1 MAEGTPDVKEARRM
15 LGKGICIAGV
25 GETEQGIISDR
36 GSFELLAEVTKTT
49 LEDAGLELKDVD
61 GIVTA
66 FSFVE
71 STLMHS
77 TTLADYMGMKPG
89 YFASVAV
96 GGATAP
102 LMAVQAAL
110 AIDAGLAETVLC
122 VRGDNTRSGISSSG
136 MIAMARE
143 MSHGAYEAPFGL
155 TTIGGY
161 GLLAQ
166 RYMYEHD
173 IPQEALAA
181 VVATQ
186 SEHAALKWNAMLR
199 EPVTV
204 EDVMNDRWIA
214 TPFHAMDCSL
224 VSDGAAAFIVTTEAR
239 AKNMRKK
246 PVYITGI
253 GEGFSHQYISE
264 AESVASVRDGLGRA
278 GRRAMEVAG
287 ITPQDLDVA
296 EIYDSFS
303 FTPLIA
309 LEGFGVCGPGEA
321 GDWVLEG
328 NAKLGGKLPMN
339 THGGLIRQAHLGA
352 MHHIVE
358 AVLQLRG
365 EADDS
370 ANTEYNGGNHQVPD
384 AKLAITN
391 GSGGILA
398 ATSALV
404 LSSEPPS
411 AA

>member
-1 MAEGTPDVKEARRM
+1 VT
-15 LGKGICIAGV
+15 
-25 GETEQGIISDR
+25 
-36 GSFELLAEVTKTT
+36 LAEV
-49 LEDAGLELKDVD
+49 DGL
-61 GIVTA
+61 VTA

-77 TTLADYMGMKPG
+77 TTLADYLGMEPG

-102 LMAVQAAL
+102 LMAVQAAM
-110 AIDAGLAETVLC
+110 AIDAGLAEVVLC

-143 MSHGAYEAPFGL
+143 MSHGEYEAPYGL

-166 RYMYEHD
+166 RYMYEHNV
-173 IPQEALAA
+173 PQEALAA

-199 EPVTV
+199 DVVTID
-204 EDVMNDRWIA
+204 DVMNDRWIA

-224 VSDGAAAFIVTTEAR
+224 VSDGAAAFLVTTADR
-239 AKNMRKK
+239 AKSMKRK

-253 GEGFSHQYISE
+253 GEGYSHQYITS
-264 AESVASVRDGLGRA
+264 AKSVDGVRQGLGRA
-278 GRRAMEVAG
+278 GRRALDVAG
-287 ITPQDLDVA
+287 VTAQDLDVA

-309 LEGFGVCGPGEA
+309 LEGIGVCGPGEA

-328 NAKLGGKLPMN
+328 NAKLGAALPMN

-358 AVLQLRG
+358 ATLQLRG
-365 EADDS
+365 EADD
-370 ANTEYNGGNHQVPD
+370 TERGGGDHQVPD
-384 AKLAITN
+384 AKLAITT

>member
-1 MAEGTPDVKEARRM
+1 
-15 LGKGICIAGV
+15 
-25 GETEQGIISDR
+25 
-36 GSFELLAEVTKTT
+36 
-49 LEDAGLELKDVD
+49 
-61 GIVTA
+61 
-66 FSFVE
+66 
-71 STLMHS
+71 
-77 TTLADYMGMKPG
+77 
-89 YFASVAV
+89 
-96 GGATAP
+96 
-102 LMAVQAAL
+102 MAVQAAL
-110 AIDAGLAETVLC
+110 AIDAGLAEVVLC

-143 MSHGAYEAPFGL
+143 MSHGAYEAPYGL

-173 IPQEALAA
+173 VPQEALAA

-199 EPVTV
+199 DVVTV

-224 VSDGAAAFIVTTEAR
+224 VSDGAAAFIVTTADR
-239 AKNMRKK
+239 AKSMRPK

-253 GEGFSHQYISE
+253 GEGYSHQYITS
-264 AESVASVRDGLGRA
+264 ATSVDGVRQGLGRA

-287 ITPQDLDVA
+287 ITVKDLDVA

-309 LEGFGVCGPGEA
+309 LEGIGVCGPGEA

-328 NAKLGGKLPMN
+328 NAKLGGTLPMN

-358 AVLQLRG
+358 ADPAAARRGRRHRARRRRPPGARRQARHHQRLRRDPRRDERAGPVERTALGGLGQG
-365 EADDS
+365 EK
-370 ANTEYNGGNHQVPD
+370 TP
-384 AKLAITN
+384 
-391 GSGGILA
+391 
-398 ATSALV
+398 
-404 LSSEPPS
+404 
-411 AA
+411 

>member
-1 MAEGTPDVKEARRM
+1 MGESTPDVRETRRM
-15 LGKGICIAGV
+15 LAKGIAIAGV
-25 GETEQGIISDR
+25 GETEQGVLKDR
-36 GSFELLAEVTKTT
+36 GSFQLLAEVSKIT
-49 LEDAGLELKDVD
+49 LDDAGITLADVD
-61 GIVTA
+61 GLITA

-71 STLMHS
+71 QTLMHS
-77 TTLADYMGMKPG
+77 TTFADYLGMEPS
-89 YFASVAV
+89 YFGGVAV

-110 AIDAGLAETVLC
+110 AIDAGLAECVLC

-143 MSHGAYEAPFGL
+143 MSHGAYEAPYGL

-166 RYMYEHD
+166 RYMYEHNV
-173 IPQEALAA
+173 PQEALAA

-186 SEHAALKWNAMLR
+186 SEHAHLKWNAMLR
-199 EPVTV
+199 DVVTI

-224 VSDGAAAFIVTTEAR
+224 VSDGAAAFLVTTKER
-239 AKNMRKK
+239 AKDMKQK
-246 PVYITGI
+246 PVYITGV
-253 GEGFSHQYISE
+253 GEGYSHQYITS
-264 AESVASVRDGLGRA
+264 AKGVDGVRQGLGRA

-287 ITPQDLDVA
+287 IGSEDLDVA
-296 EIYDSFS
+296 QIYDSFS

-309 LEGFGVCGPGEA
+309 LEGFGICGPGEA

-365 EADDS
+365 QADD
-370 ANTEYNGGNHQVPD
+370 TDRGGGNHQVEG
-384 AKLAITN
+384 AKTAISN

-398 ATSALV
+398 ATSAIV
-404 LSSEPPS
+404 LQNEAPS
-411 AA
+411 A

>member
-1 MAEGTPDVKEARRM
+1 MREGTPDVREARRM
-15 LGKGICIAGV
+15 LKKGIVIAGV
-25 GETEQGIISDR
+25 GETEQGVISDR
-36 GSFELLAEVTKTT
+36 GSFELLAEVTRIT
-49 LEDAGLELKDVD
+49 LEDAGVTLAEVD
-61 GIVTA
+61 GMVTA

-71 STLMHS
+71 STLMHA
-77 TTLADYMGMKPG
+77 TTFCDYLGFHPG

-102 LMAVQAAL
+102 LMAVQAAM
-110 AIDAGLAETVLC
+110 AIDAGLAEAVLC

-143 MSHGAYEAPFGL
+143 MSHGAYEAPYGL

-166 RYMYEHD
+166 RYMHEHSV
-173 IPQEALAA
+173 PQEALAA

-199 EPVTV
+199 NVVTV

-224 VSDGAAAFIVTTEAR
+224 VSDGAAAFLITTAER
-239 AKNMRKK
+239 AKSMKRK

-253 GEGFSHQYISE
+253 GEGYSHQYISS
-264 AESVASVRDGLGRA
+264 AESVDGVRQGLGRA

-287 ITPQDLDVA
+287 VTPQDLDVV

-328 NAKLGGKLPMN
+328 HAKLGGKLPMN

-358 AVLQLRG
+358 ATLQLRG
-365 EADDS
+365 EADDT
-370 ANTEYNGGNHQVPD
+370 NRGGGNHQVPD

-404 LSSEPPS
+404 LSSEPAT

>member
-1 MAEGTPDVKEARRM
+1 MPEGTPDVREARRM
-15 LGKGICIAGV
+15 LKKGIVIAGV
-25 GETEQGIISDR
+25 GETEQGTIRDR

-49 LEDAGLELKDVD
+49 LDDAGVGLADVD
-61 GIVTA
+61 GLVTA

-77 TTLADYMGMKPG
+77 TTLADYMGMAPG

-110 AIDAGLAETVLC
+110 AIDAGLAECVLC
-122 VRGDNTRSGISSSG
+122 VRGDNTRTGLSTAG
-136 MIAMARE
+136 MMAMARE
-143 MSHGAYEAPFGL
+143 MSHGAYEAPYGL
-155 TTIGGY
+155 STIGGY

-166 RYMYEHD
+166 RYMHEHGV
-173 IPQEALAA
+173 PQEALAA

-186 SEHAALKWNAMLR
+186 SEHGALKWNAMLR
-199 EPVTV
+199 DVVTI
-204 EDVMNDRWIA
+204 EDVLSDRWIA
-214 TPFHAMDCSL
+214 TPFHGMDCSL
-224 VSDGAAAFIVTTEAR
+224 VSDGAAAFLVTTAAR
-239 AKNMRKK
+239 AAGMRKK
-246 PVYITGI
+246 PVYIAGM
-253 GEGFSHQYISE
+253 GEGYSHQFITE
-264 AESVASVRDGLGRA
+264 AAGVDGVRQGLGRA

-309 LEGFGVCGPGEA
+309 LEGFGICEPGEA
-321 GDWVLEG
+321 GTWVLEG

-370 ANTEYNGGNHQVPD
+370 DKPEYNGGNHQVPG

-398 ATSALV
+398 ATSAIV
-404 LSSEPPS
+404 LSSEPPQ

>member
-1 MAEGTPDVKEARRM
+1 MSEATPNVQEARRM
-15 LGKGICIAGV
+15 LAKGIVIAGV
-25 GETEQGIISDR
+25 GETEQGKLDGR
-36 GSFELLAEVTKTT
+36 GSFQLLEEVTKITLDDAGVTLAEV
-49 LEDAGLELKDVD
+49 DGL
-61 GIVTA
+61 VTA

-77 TTLADYMGMKPG
+77 TTLADYLGMEPG

-102 LMAVQAAL
+102 LMAVQAVM

-143 MSHGAYEAPFGL
+143 MSHGEYEAPYGL

-166 RYMYEHD
+166 RYMHEHNV
-173 IPQEALAA
+173 PQEALAA

-199 EPVTV
+199 NVVTID
-204 EDVMNDRWIA
+204 DVMNDRWIA

-224 VSDGAAAFIVTTEAR
+224 VSDGAAAFLVTTADR
-239 AKNMRKK
+239 AKSMKSK

-253 GEGFSHQYISE
+253 GEGYSHQYITS
-264 AESVASVRDGLGRA
+264 AKSVDGVRQGLGRA

-287 ITPQDLDVA
+287 VTPQDLDFA

-309 LEGFGVCGPGEA
+309 LEGFGICGRGEA
-321 GDWVLEG
+321 GPAAAAGE
-328 NAKLGGKLPMN
+328 LGLRGRLPCN
-339 THGGLIRQAHLGA
+339 THGGLLSYGHSGA
-352 MHHIVE
+352 AGGMFHVVE
-358 AVLQLRG
+358 GVRQLRG
-365 EADDS
+365 EAGARQLKRHS
-370 ANTEYNGGNHQVPD
+370 TAVVHGNGG
-384 AKLAITN
+384 T
-391 GSGGILA
+391 
-398 ATSALV
+398 
-404 LSSEPPS
+404 LSSQSTAVLGTAETL
-411 AA
+411 

>member
-1 MAEGTPDVKEARRM
+1 MAEGTPDVNEARRM
-15 LGKGICIAGV
+15 LAKGICIAGV

-36 GSFELLAEVTKTT
+36 GSFELLAEVTRTT
-49 LEDAGLELKDVD
+49 LDDAGLELKDVD

-71 STLMHS
+71 STLMHA
-77 TTLADYMGMKPG
+77 TTLADYMGMAPG

-166 RYMYEHD
+166 RYMYEHN

-199 EPVTV
+199 DVVTV
-204 EDVMNDRWIA
+204 EDVMADRWIA

-224 VSDGAAAFIVTTEAR
+224 VSDGAAAFIVTTADR
-239 AKNMRKK
+239 AKNLKKK

-264 AESVASVRDGLGRA
+264 ADSVASVRDGLGRA

-309 LEGFGVCGPGEA
+309 LEGFGICGPGEA

-328 NAKLGGKLPMN
+328 NAKLGGTLPMN

-370 ANTEYNGGNHQVPD
+370 ARTDYNGGNHQVPD

>member
-1 MAEGTPDVKEARRM
+1 MREATPNVAEARRM
-15 LGKGICIAGV
+15 LKKGIVIAGV
-25 GETEQGIISDR
+25 GETEQGILKDR
-36 GSFELLAEVTKTT
+36 GSFQLLSEVTKLT
-49 LEDAGLELKDVD
+49 LDDAGIGLDQVD
-61 GIVTA
+61 GLVTA

-77 TTLADYMGMKPG
+77 TTFADYLGFHPG
-89 YFASVAV
+89 YFGSVAV

-110 AIDAGLAETVLC
+110 AIDAGLAEVVLC

-143 MSHGAYEAPFGL
+143 MSHGAFEAPYGL

-173 IPQEALAA
+173 VPQEALAA

-199 EPVTV
+199 DAVTI
-204 EDVMNDRWIA
+204 EDVLATRMIA
-214 TPFHAMDCSL
+214 TPFHAADCSL
-224 VSDGAAAFIVTTEAR
+224 VSDGAAAFLVTTAER
-239 AKNMRKK
+239 AQSMRPK
-246 PVYITGI
+246 PVYITGV
-253 GEGFSHQYISE
+253 GEGYSHQYISS
-264 AESVASVRDGLGRA
+264 AESVESVRAGLGRA

-309 LEGFGVCGPGEA
+309 LEGFGICGPGEA
-321 GDWVLEG
+321 GDWVMEG
-328 NAKLGGKLPMN
+328 NAKLGGTLPMN
-339 THGGLIRQAHLGA
+339 THGGLLRQAHLGA

-358 AVLQLRG
+358 ATLQLRG
-365 EADDS
+365 EADD
-370 ANTEYNGGNHQVPD
+370 TERGGGNHQVPD

-404 LSSEPPS
+404 LSSEPPT

>member
-1 MAEGTPDVKEARRM
+1 MSEATPNLAEARRM
-15 LGKGICIAGV
+15 LKKGIVIAGV
-25 GETEQGIISDR
+25 GETEQGILKDR
-36 GSFELLAEVTKTT
+36 GSFQLLAEVSKIT
-49 LEDAGLELKDVD
+49 LDDAGITLDEVD
-61 GIVTA
+61 GLVTA

-77 TTLADYMGMKPG
+77 TTFADYLGMAPG
-89 YFASVAV
+89 YFGSVAV

-110 AIDAGLAETVLC
+110 AIDAGLAEVVLC

-143 MSHGAYEAPFGL
+143 MSHGAYEATYGL

-166 RYMYEHD
+166 RYMYEHNV
-173 IPQEALAA
+173 PQEALAQ

-199 EPVTV
+199 DVVSV
-204 EDVMNDRWIA
+204 EDVLATRMIA
-214 TPFHAMDCSL
+214 TPFHAADCSL
-224 VSDGAAAFIVTTEAR
+224 VSDGAAAFLVTTAER
-239 AKNMRKK
+239 AKNMRAK

-253 GEGFSHQYISE
+253 GEGYSHQYISQ
-264 AESVASVRDGLGRA
+264 AKSVEGVRDGLGRA

-287 ITPQDLDVA
+287 ITPDDLDVA

-309 LEGFGVCGPGEA
+309 LEGFGICGKGEA
-321 GDWVLEG
+321 GDWILEG
-328 NAKLGGKLPMN
+328 NGKLGSKLPIN

-358 AVLQLRG
+358 ATLQLRG

-370 ANTEYNGGNHQVPD
+370 NRGGGNHQVPD

-404 LSSEPPS
+404 LSNEPPS

>member
-1 MAEGTPDVKEARRM
+1 
-15 LGKGICIAGV
+15 
-25 GETEQGIISDR
+25 
-36 GSFELLAEVTKTT
+36 
-49 LEDAGLELKDVD
+49 
-61 GIVTA
+61 
-66 FSFVE
+66 
-71 STLMHS
+71 
-77 TTLADYMGMKPG
+77 
-89 YFASVAV
+89 
-96 GGATAP
+96 
-102 LMAVQAAL
+102 
-110 AIDAGLAETVLC
+110 
-122 VRGDNTRSGISSSG
+122 
-136 MIAMARE
+136 
-143 MSHGAYEAPFGL
+143 
-155 TTIGGY
+155 
-161 GLLAQ
+161 
-166 RYMYEHD
+166 MYEHD

-199 EPVTV
+199 DVVTV
-204 EDVMNDRWIA
+204 EEVMESRWIA
-214 TPFHAMDCSL
+214 TPFHALDCSL
-224 VSDGAAAFIVTTEAR
+224 VSDGAAAFIVTTAAR
-239 AKNMRKK
+239 AKNMKKK

-253 GEGFSHQYISE
+253 GEGFSHQYISQ
-264 AESVASVRDGLGRA
+264 ATSVASVRDGLGRA

-287 ITPQDLDVA
+287 ITAQDLDVA

-321 GDWVLEG
+321 GDWVMEG
-328 NAKLGGKLPMN
+328 HAKLGGKLPMN

-370 ANTEYNGGNHQVPD
+370 AKTEFNGGNHQVPD

>member
-1 MAEGTPDVKEARRM
+1 MGESTPDVREARRM
-15 LGKGICIAGV
+15 LGKGIVIAGV
-25 GETEQGIISDR
+25 GETEQGIIKDK
-36 GSFELLAEVTKTT
+36 GSFQLLAEVSRIT
-49 LEDAGLELKDVD
+49 LDDAGITLADVD
-61 GIVTA
+61 GLITA

-71 STLMHS
+71 QTLMHS
-77 TTLADYMGMKPG
+77 TTFADYLGMEPG
-89 YFASVAV
+89 YFGSVAV

-102 LMAVQAAL
+102 LMAVQAAM
-110 AIDAGLAETVLC
+110 AIDAGLAEVVLC

-143 MSHGAYEAPFGL
+143 MSHGAYEAPYGL

-166 RYMYEHD
+166 RYMHEHNV
-173 IPQEALAA
+173 PQEALAA

-199 EPVTV
+199 DPVTV
-204 EDVMNDRWIA
+204 EDVMADRWIA

-224 VSDGAAAFIVTTEAR
+224 VSDGAAAFLVTTAER
-239 AKNMRKK
+239 AKDMKK
-246 PVYITGI
+246 QPVYITGI
-253 GEGFSHQYISE
+253 GEGYSHQYISS
-264 AESVASVRDGLGRA
+264 AKSVDSVRQGLGRA

-287 ITPQDLDVA
+287 ITPADLDVA

-321 GDWVLEG
+321 GDFVMEG
-328 NAKLGGKLPMN
+328 HAKLGGKLPMN

-365 EADDS
+365 EADDT
-370 ANTEYNGGNHQVPD
+370 ARGGGNHQVPG
-384 AKLAITN
+384 AKTAISN

-398 ATSALV
+398 ATSAIV
-404 LSSEPPS
+404 LSSEAPS
-411 AA
+411 A

>member
-1 MAEGTPDVKEARRM
+1 MPDGTPDVREARRM
-15 LGKGICIAGV
+15 LAKGIVIAGV
-25 GETEQGIISDR
+25 GETEQGVLPNR
-36 GSFELLAEVTKTT
+36 GSFQLLAEVTRLT
-49 LEDAGLELKDVD
+49 LDDAGITLAEVD
-61 GIVTA
+61 GLVTA

-71 STLMHS
+71 ATLMHS
-77 TTLADYMGMKPG
+77 TTLADYLGFAPG

-110 AIDAGLAETVLC
+110 AIDAGLAECVLC

-143 MSHGAYEAPFGL
+143 MSHGAFEAPYGL

-166 RYMYEHD
+166 RYMYEHNV
-173 IPQEALAA
+173 PQEALAA

-199 EPVTV
+199 EVVTV
-204 EDVMNDRWIA
+204 EDVLADRWIA

-224 VSDGAAAFIVTTEAR
+224 VSDGAAAFLVTTAER
-239 AKNMRKK
+239 AKSMRAT
-246 PVYITGI
+246 PVYIAGM
-253 GEGFSHQYISE
+253 GEGYSHQYITE
-264 AESVASVRDGLGRA
+264 AKGVEGVRQGLGRA

-287 ITPQDLDVA
+287 ITPADLDVA

-309 LEGFGVCGPGEA
+309 LEGFGICGPGEA
-321 GDWVLEG
+321 GDWVMEG

-339 THGGLIRQAHLGA
+339 THGGLLRQAHLGA

-358 AVLQLRG
+358 AALQLRG

-370 ANTEYNGGNHQVPD
+370 GRGGGNHQVPN

-398 ATSALV
+398 ATSAIV

-411 AA
+411 A

>member
-1 MAEGTPDVKEARRM
+1 MPDGTPDVREARRM
-15 LGKGICIAGV
+15 LAKGIVIAGV
-25 GETEQGIISDR
+25 GETEQGVLPNR
-36 GSFELLAEVTKTT
+36 GSFQLLAEVTKLT
-49 LEDAGLELKDVD
+49 LDDAGITLAEVD
-61 GIVTA
+61 GLVTA

-71 STLMHS
+71 ATLMHA
-77 TTLADYMGMKPG
+77 TTLADYLGFAPG

-110 AIDAGLAETVLC
+110 AIDAGLAECVLC

-143 MSHGAYEAPFGL
+143 MSHGAFEAPYGL

-166 RYMYEHD
+166 RYMHD
-173 IPQEALAA
+173 HNVPQEALAA

-199 EPVTV
+199 DVVSV
-204 EDVMNDRWIA
+204 EDVLADRWIA

-224 VSDGAAAFIVTTEAR
+224 VSDGAAAFLVTTAER
-239 AKNMRKK
+239 ATAMRPK
-246 PVYITGI
+246 PVYIAGM
-253 GEGFSHQYISE
+253 GEGYSHQYITE
-264 AESVASVRDGLGRA
+264 AKGVDGVRQGLGRA

-287 ITPQDLDVA
+287 ITPADLDVA

-309 LEGFGVCGPGEA
+309 LEGFGICGPGEA

-339 THGGLIRQAHLGA
+339 THGGLLRQAHLGA

-358 AVLQLRG
+358 AALQLRG

-370 ANTEYNGGNHQVPD
+370 GRGGGNHQVPG

-398 ATSALV
+398 ATSAIV

-411 AA
+411 A

>member
-1 MAEGTPDVKEARRM
+1 MPDGTPDVREARRM
-15 LGKGICIAGV
+15 LAKGIVIAGV
-25 GETEQGIISDR
+25 GETEQGVLPDR
-36 GSFELLAEVTKTT
+36 GSFQLLAEVTRLT
-49 LEDAGLELKDVD
+49 LDDAGITLAEVD
-61 GIVTA
+61 GLVTA

-71 STLMHS
+71 ATLMHA
-77 TTLADYMGMKPG
+77 TTLADYLGFEPG

-110 AIDAGLAETVLC
+110 AIDAGLAECVLC
-122 VRGDNTRSGISSSG
+122 VRGDNTRSGISASG

-143 MSHGAYEAPFGL
+143 MSHGAYEAPYGL

-166 RYMYEHD
+166 RYMHEHNV
-173 IPQEALAA
+173 PQEALAA

-199 EPVTV
+199 NVVTV
-204 EDVMNDRWIA
+204 EDVLADRWIA

-224 VSDGAAAFIVTTEAR
+224 VSDGAAAFLVTTAERAR
-239 AKNMRKK
+239 SMRPK
-246 PVYITGI
+246 PVYIVGV
-253 GEGFSHQYISE
+253 GEGYSHQYITE
-264 AESVASVRDGLGRA
+264 AKGVDGVRQGLGRA

-287 ITPQDLDVA
+287 VTPADLDAA

-309 LEGFGVCGPGEA
+309 LEGFGICGPGEA
-321 GDWVLEG
+321 GDWVMEG

-339 THGGLIRQAHLGA
+339 THGGLLRQAHLGA

-358 AVLQLRG
+358 AALQLRG
-365 EADDS
+365 EADD
-370 ANTEYNGGNHQVPD
+370 TGRGGGNHQVPD
-384 AKLAITN
+384 AKLVITN

-411 AA
+411 A

>member
-1 MAEGTPDVKEARRM
+1 MPDGTPDVREARRM
-15 LGKGICIAGV
+15 LAKGIVIAGV
-25 GETEQGIISDR
+25 GETEQGVLPNR
-36 GSFELLAEVTKTT
+36 GSFQLLAEVTRLT
-49 LEDAGLELKDVD
+49 LDDAGITLAEVD
-61 GIVTA
+61 GLVTA

-71 STLMHS
+71 ATLMHS
-77 TTLADYMGMKPG
+77 TTLADYLGFAPG

-102 LMAVQAAL
+102 LMAIQAAL
-110 AIDAGLAETVLC
+110 AIDAGLAECVLC

-143 MSHGAYEAPFGL
+143 MSHGAFEAPYGL

-166 RYMYEHD
+166 RYMYEHNV
-173 IPQEALAA
+173 PQEALAA

-199 EPVTV
+199 DVVTV
-204 EDVMNDRWIA
+204 EDVLADRWIA

-224 VSDGAAAFIVTTEAR
+224 VSDGAAAFLVTTAER
-239 AKNMRKK
+239 AKSMRAT
-246 PVYITGI
+246 PVYIAGM
-253 GEGFSHQYISE
+253 GEGYSHQYITE
-264 AESVASVRDGLGRA
+264 AKGVEGVRQGLGRA

-287 ITPQDLDVA
+287 ITPADLDVA

-309 LEGFGVCGPGEA
+309 LEGFGICGPGEA
-321 GDWVLEG
+321 GDWVMEG

-339 THGGLIRQAHLGA
+339 THGGLLRQAHLGA

-358 AVLQLRG
+358 AALQLRG

-370 ANTEYNGGNHQVPD
+370 DRGGGNHQVPD
-384 AKLAITN
+384 AKIAITN

-398 ATSALV
+398 ATSAIV

-411 AA
+411 A

>member
-1 MAEGTPDVKEARRM
+1 
-15 LGKGICIAGV
+15 
-25 GETEQGIISDR
+25 
-36 GSFELLAEVTKTT
+36 
-49 LEDAGLELKDVD
+49 
-61 GIVTA
+61 
-66 FSFVE
+66 
-71 STLMHS
+71 
-77 TTLADYMGMKPG
+77 
-89 YFASVAV
+89 
-96 GGATAP
+96 
-102 LMAVQAAL
+102 
-110 AIDAGLAETVLC
+110 
-122 VRGDNTRSGISSSG
+122 
-136 MIAMARE
+136 
-143 MSHGAYEAPFGL
+143 L

-173 IPQEALAA
+173 VPQEALAA

-199 EPVTV
+199 DVVTV
-204 EDVMNDRWIA
+204 EDVLNDRWIA

-224 VSDGAAAFIVTTEAR
+224 VSDGAAAFLVTTADR
-239 AKNMRKK
+239 ATAMRPK

-253 GEGFSHQYISE
+253 GEGYSHQYISS
-264 AESVASVRDGLGRA
+264 ATSVDGVRQGLGRA

-287 ITPQDLDVA
+287 ITPADLDVA

-321 GDWVLEG
+321 GDWVLAG

-358 AVLQLRG
+358 ATLQLRG

-370 ANTEYNGGNHQVPD
+370 DRGGGDHQVPG

>member
-1 MAEGTPDVKEARRM
+1 MPDGTPDVREARRM
-15 LGKGICIAGV
+15 LAKGIVIAGV
-25 GETEQGIISDR
+25 GETEQGVLPNR
-36 GSFELLAEVTKTT
+36 GSFQLLAEVTRLT
-49 LEDAGLELKDVD
+49 LDDAGITLAEVD
-61 GIVTA
+61 GLVTA

-71 STLMHS
+71 ATLMHS
-77 TTLADYMGMKPG
+77 TTLADYLGFAPG

-102 LMAVQAAL
+102 LMAIQAAL
-110 AIDAGLAETVLC
+110 AIDAGLAECVLC

-143 MSHGAYEAPFGL
+143 MSHGAFEAPYGL

-166 RYMYEHD
+166 RYMYEHNV
-173 IPQEALAA
+173 PQEALAA

-199 EPVTV
+199 EVVTV
-204 EDVMNDRWIA
+204 EDVLADRWIA

-224 VSDGAAAFIVTTEAR
+224 VSDGAAAFLVTTAER
-239 AKNMRKK
+239 AKSMRAT
-246 PVYITGI
+246 PVYIAGM
-253 GEGFSHQYISE
+253 GEGYSHQYITE
-264 AESVASVRDGLGRA
+264 AKGVEGVRQGLGRA

-287 ITPQDLDVA
+287 ITPADLDVA

-309 LEGFGVCGPGEA
+309 LEGFGICGPGEA
-321 GDWVLEG
+321 GDWVMEG

-339 THGGLIRQAHLGA
+339 THGGLLRQAHLGA

-358 AVLQLRG
+358 AALQLRG

-370 ANTEYNGGNHQVPD
+370 DRGGGNHQVPD
-384 AKLAITN
+384 AKIAITN

-398 ATSALV
+398 ATSAIV

-411 AA
+411 A

>member
-1 MAEGTPDVKEARRM
+1 M
-15 LGKGICIAGV
+15 LAKGIVIAGV
-25 GETEQGIISDR
+25 GETEQGILPDR
-36 GSFELLAEVTKTT
+36 GSFQLLAEVTKIT
-49 LEDAGLELKDVD
+49 LDDAGIELKDVD
-61 GIVTA
+61 GLVTA

-71 STLMHS
+71 STLMHA
-77 TTLADYMGMKPG
+77 TTFADYLGMEPG

-102 LMAVQAAL
+102 LMAAQAAL
-110 AIDAGLAETVLC
+110 AIDAGLAECVLC

-143 MSHGAYEAPFGL
+143 MSHGAFEAPYGL

-166 RYMYEHD
+166 RYMHEHNV
-173 IPQEALAA
+173 PQEALAQ

-199 EPVTV
+199 NVVTV

-224 VSDGAAAFIVTTEAR
+224 VSDGAAAFLVTTEAR
-239 AKNMRKK
+239 AKGMRKQ
-246 PVYITGI
+246 PVYIAGI
-253 GEGFSHQYISE
+253 GEGYSHQYITE
-264 AESVASVRDGLGRA
+264 AKSVDGVRQGLGRA

-287 ITPQDLDVA
+287 IGPQDLDVA

-309 LEGFGVCGPGEA
+309 LEGFGICGPGEA
-321 GDWVLEG
+321 GDWMLEG
-328 NAKLGGKLPMN
+328 NGKLGSELPVN

-370 ANTEYNGGNHQVPD
+370 DRGGGNHQVPD

>member
-1 MAEGTPDVKEARRM
+1 MSVREATPNVAETRRM
-15 LGKGICIAGV
+15 LKKGIVIAGV
-25 GETEQGIISDR
+25 GETEQGILKDR
-36 GSFELLAEVTKTT
+36 GSFQLLAEVTKIT
-49 LEDAGLELKDVD
+49 LEDAGLTLADVD
-61 GIVTA
+61 GMVTA

-77 TTLADYMGMKPG
+77 TTLADYLGMAPG

-110 AIDAGLAETVLC
+110 AIDAGLAEVVLC

-143 MSHGAYEAPFGL
+143 MSHGAYEAPYGL

-166 RYMYEHD
+166 RYMHEHNV
-173 IPQEALAA
+173 PQEALAQ

-199 EPVTV
+199 DVVSV
-204 EDVMNDRWIA
+204 EDVLATRMIA
-214 TPFHAMDCSL
+214 TPFHVADCSL
-224 VSDGAAAFIVTTEAR
+224 VSDGAAAFLVTTADR
-239 AKNMRKK
+239 AKSMKSK

-253 GEGFSHQYISE
+253 GEGYSHQYITSAKSVE
-264 AESVASVRDGLGRA
+264 AVRDGLGRA

-287 ITPQDLDVA
+287 ITPEDLDVA

-309 LEGFGVCGPGEA
+309 LEGFGICGKGEA
-321 GDWVLEG
+321 GDWILAG
-328 NAKLGGKLPMN
+328 NGKLGSKLPVN

-358 AVLQLRG
+358 ATLQLRG

-370 ANTEYNGGNHQVPD
+370 ARGGGNHQVPG

-411 AA
+411 A

>member
-1 MAEGTPDVKEARRM
+1 MSEATPNLAEARRM
-15 LGKGICIAGV
+15 LGKGIVIAGV
-25 GETEQGIISDR
+25 GETEQGKLEGR
-36 GSFELLAEVTKTT
+36 GSFQLLAEVTKIT
-49 LEDAGLELKDVD
+49 LDDAGVTLADVD
-61 GIVTA
+61 GMVTA

-71 STLMHS
+71 STLMHA
-77 TTLADYMGMKPG
+77 TTFADYLGMEPG

-110 AIDAGLAETVLC
+110 AIDAGLAEVVLC

-143 MSHGAYEAPFGL
+143 MSHGAYEAPYGL

-173 IPQEALAA
+173 VPQEALAA

-199 EPVTV
+199 DVVTV
-204 EDVMNDRWIA
+204 DDVMNDRWIA

-224 VSDGAAAFIVTTEAR
+224 VSDGAAAFLVTTADR
-239 AKNMRKK
+239 AKGMKRT

-253 GEGFSHQYISE
+253 GEGYSHQYITS
-264 AESVASVRDGLGRA
+264 AHGVDGVRKGLGRA

-328 NAKLGGKLPMN
+328 NAKLGGTLPMN

-370 ANTEYNGGNHQVPD
+370 DRGGGNHQVPD

>member
-1 MAEGTPDVKEARRM
+1 
-15 LGKGICIAGV
+15 
-25 GETEQGIISDR
+25 
-36 GSFELLAEVTKTT
+36 
-49 LEDAGLELKDVD
+49 
-61 GIVTA
+61 
-66 FSFVE
+66 
-71 STLMHS
+71 
-77 TTLADYMGMKPG
+77 
-89 YFASVAV
+89 
-96 GGATAP
+96 
-102 LMAVQAAL
+102 MAVQAAL
-110 AIDAGLAETVLC
+110 AIDAGLAEVVLC

-143 MSHGAYEAPFGL
+143 MSHGAYEAPYGL

-173 IPQEALAA
+173 VPQEALAA

-186 SEHAALKWNAMLR
+186 SEHAHLKWNAMLR
-199 EPVTV
+199 DVVTV
-204 EDVMNDRWIA
+204 DDVMNDRWIA

-224 VSDGAAAFIVTTEAR
+224 VSDGAAAFLVTTAER
-239 AKNMRKK
+239 AKGMKRT

-253 GEGFSHQYISE
+253 GEGYSHQYITS
-264 AESVASVRDGLGRA
+264 AHGVDGVRQGLGRA

-309 LEGFGVCGPGEA
+309 LEGFGICGPGEA

-328 NAKLGGKLPMN
+328 NAKLGGTLPMN

-365 EADDS
+365 EADD
-370 ANTEYNGGNHQVPD
+370 TDRGGGNHQVPD

>member
-1 MAEGTPDVKEARRM
+1 M
-15 LGKGICIAGV
+15 LGKGIVIAGV
-25 GETEQGIISDR
+25 GETEQGKLEGR
-36 GSFELLAEVTKTT
+36 GSFQLLAEVTRIT
-49 LEDAGLELKDVD
+49 LDDAGITLDEVD
-61 GIVTA
+61 GLVTA

-71 STLMHS
+71 LTLMHA
-77 TTLADYMGMKPG
+77 TTFADYLGMEPG

-143 MSHGAYEAPFGL
+143 MSHGAYEAPYGL

-173 IPQEALAA
+173 VPQEALAA

-199 EPVTV
+199 DVVTV
-204 EDVMNDRWIA
+204 EDVLNDRWIA

-224 VSDGAAAFIVTTEAR
+224 VSDGAAAFLVTTADR
-239 AKNMRKK
+239 ATAMRPK

-253 GEGFSHQYISE
+253 GEGYSHQYISS
-264 AESVASVRDGLGRA
+264 ATSVDGVRQGLGRA

-287 ITPQDLDVA
+287 ITPADLDVA

-321 GDWVLEG
+321 GDWVLAG

-358 AVLQLRG
+358 AALQLRG

-370 ANTEYNGGNHQVPD
+370 DRGGGDHQVPG

>member
-1 MAEGTPDVKEARRM
+1 M
-15 LGKGICIAGV
+15 IAGV
-25 GETEQGIISDR
+25 GETEQGVLPGR
-36 GSFELLAEVTKTT
+36 GSFQLLAEATKLT
-49 LEDAGLELKDVD
+49 LEDAGITLDQVD
-61 GIVTA
+61 GLVTA

-77 TTLADYMGMKPG
+77 TTLADYLGFAPG
-89 YFASVAV
+89 YFSSVAV

-102 LMAVQAAL
+102 LMAVQAAQ
-110 AIDAGLAETVLC
+110 AIGAGLAEAVLC
-122 VRGDNTRSGISSSG
+122 VRGDNTRSGISASG

-143 MSHGAYEAPFGL
+143 MSHGAYEAPYGL

-166 RYMYEHD
+166 RYMYEHGV
-173 IPQEALAA
+173 PQEALAA
-181 VVATQ
+181 VVVTQ

-199 EPVTV
+199 NVVTID
-204 EDVMNDRWIA
+204 DVMADRWIA

-224 VSDGAAAFIVTTEAR
+224 VSDGAAAFLVTTAERAR
-239 AKNMRKK
+239 SMRAR
-246 PVYITGI
+246 PVYIAGM
-253 GEGFSHQYISE
+253 GEGYSHQFITE
-264 AESVASVRDGLGRA
+264 AKSVDGVRQGLGRA

-287 ITPQDLDVA
+287 IGPEDLDVV

-321 GDWVLEG
+321 GQWVLDG

-358 AVLQLRG
+358 AALQLRG
-365 EADDS
+365 EADD
-370 ANTEYNGGNHQVPD
+370 TGRGGGNHQVPD
-384 AKLAITN
+384 AALALTN

-404 LSSEPPS
+404 LSREPP
-411 AA
+411 AAA